1 MRAMTL
7 NLEPDSAP
15 RTPRWKQFGRR
26 NIAYIAFV
34 VLLIPF
40 GIALEASGPGGPDRG
55 GGVGAA
61 LMIWGVG
68 SLAFFVVNAV
78 LLVFAL
84 VRSQPVAKAFVA
96 CALPVGLIVVSM
108 MLAGMMEF

>member
-1 MRAMTL
+1 
-7 NLEPDSAP
+7 
-15 RTPRWKQFGRR
+15 
-26 NIAYIAFV
+26 
-34 VLLIPF
+34 
-40 GIALEASGPGGPDRG
+40 
-55 GGVGAA
+55 
-61 LMIWGVG
+61 MIWGVG

>member
-1 MRAMTL
+1 MTL
-7 NLEPDSAP
+7 NPERDSEP
-15 RTPRWKQFGRR
+15 RTPWWKRFGRR
-26 NIAYIAFV
+26 NLAYIAFV

-61 LMIWGVG
+61 VMIWGIG

-84 VRSQPVAKAFVA
+84 VRSQPAAKAFVA
-96 CALPVGLIVVSM
+96 CALPSGLIVVSM
-108 MLAGMMEF
+108 LLAGMMEF